1 MFRTDTPP
9 RTRWENVNIS
19 NIPDTGSI
27 TQLTVGRTISGK
39 QTRPF
44 ILKPYWT
51 WESLVI
57 MTFTRHWHIPALLRY
72 LPPWVFQHQVKV
84 SSSRLEELGRR
95 AASKQNRAH
104 DLLMITQT
112 GVSPGQPGL
121 RLGAES
127 GVNTCNKTGSG
138 HSHIVNNFDW
148 SRDWHGA
155 EGKHNKT
162 VEMKIHFSFPRVKKN
177 INMTTQH
184 AQYFIL
190 CRAWSI

>member
-27 TQLTVGRTISGK
+27 AQLTVGRTISGK

-57 MTFTRHWHIPALLRY
+57 MTDTRHWHIPALLRY

-112 GVSPGQPGL
+112 GVSPGQPAWDWERRAGWIHAIKQARGTLTLWTTLIGAGIDTEL
-121 RLGAES
+121 RGNTIKQLKWKYTSVFLG
-127 GVNTCNKTGSG
+127 
-138 HSHIVNNFDW
+138 
-148 SRDWHGA
+148 
-155 EGKHNKT
+155 
-162 VEMKIHFSFPRVKKN
+162 
-177 INMTTQH
+177 
-184 AQYFIL
+184 
-190 CRAWSI
+190 